1 MTASMVLRAPG
12 KTRPGPQVR
21 IRYASFEARFA
32 AVLLDLLVFVIVA
45 AVMVIAGSLAV
56 LISSDFERVDPST
69 TSINTF
75 WACVGAIGPAMLLYF
90 FISYAWKGQTV
101 GMAVMQLMIIRM
113 DGRPLG
119 VLGSVGRVIGLL
131 TYVLVLVAG
140 GGVAFL
146 FKDSTAIVFGAFGGA
161 AVLVLA
167 GLLISVFDPKR
178 RTLHDRMAGTIVVRL
193 L

>member
-1 MTASMVLRAPG
+1 MASSMAVSAATP
-12 KTRPGPQVR
+12 TRPGPQVR

-32 AVLLDLLVFVIVA
+32 AALLDLLVFVILA
-45 AVMVIAGSLAV
+45 AVMAIAGSLVV

-69 TSINTF
+69 TSINAF
-75 WACVGAIGPAMLLYF
+75 WACIGAIGPAMLLYV
-90 FISYAWKGQTV
+90 FIAYAWKGQTV
-101 GMAVMQLMIIRM
+101 GMAVMQLMIIRA

-131 TYVLVLVAG
+131 TYALILAVG
-140 GGVAFL
+140 
-146 FKDSTAIVFGAFGGA
+146 GGA
-161 AVLVLA
+161 AFFFRDSPGVALGVIGAAAAVALL
-167 GLLISVFDPKR
+167 GLLISVFDSRR